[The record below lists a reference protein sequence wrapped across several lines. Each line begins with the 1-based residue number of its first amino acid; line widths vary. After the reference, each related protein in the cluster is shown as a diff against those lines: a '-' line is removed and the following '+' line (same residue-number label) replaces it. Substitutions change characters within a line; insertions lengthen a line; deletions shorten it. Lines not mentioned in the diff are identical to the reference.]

1 MLYENEPRRREATD
15 RNAVNANA
23 AASLSLVMPARKTI
37 GLIAHDNRKHDL
49 VQWAQFNRDVLA
61 HHDLCATGMTGIIL
75 HAALGLPVRRF
86 RSGPLGGDQQ
96 VGAQIVEGAID
107 LLVFFWDPLEPHP
120 HDVDVK
126 ALLRIAVVYNVP
138 VACNR
143 ASADFLISS
152 PLLGRPYTRLVP
164 GNGGMHDDVALTQ
177 PAPPA
182 TRAFS
187 GAR

>member
-1 MLYENEPRRREATD
+1 MFENGPQRRGAGD
-15 RNAVNANA
+15 PNAPNASV
-23 AASLSLVMPARKTI
+23 AASVSLVMPVRKTI

-49 VQWAQFNRDVLA
+49 VQWAQFNRQALA

-86 RSGPLGGDQQ
+86 QSGPLGGDQQ
-96 VGAQIVEGAID
+96 VGAQIVEGAIH
-107 LLVFFWDPLEPHP
+107 LLVFFWDPLEPYP

-138 VACNR
+138 IACNR

-152 PLLGRPYTRLVP
+152 PLLGLPYARLIP
-164 GNGGMHDDVALTQ
+164 RDGRMHDGREQSSL
-177 PAPPA
+177 APTTP
-182 TRAFS
+182 TSS